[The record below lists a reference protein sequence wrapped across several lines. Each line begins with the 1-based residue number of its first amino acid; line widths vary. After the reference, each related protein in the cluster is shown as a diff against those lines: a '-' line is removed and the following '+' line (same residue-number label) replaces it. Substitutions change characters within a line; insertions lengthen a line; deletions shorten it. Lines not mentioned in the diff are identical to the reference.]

1 MSQAMLGSAAQ
12 RPVWS
17 SKDASPHATASCCST
32 ANRLSDVDAHV
43 VREDDETL
51 VASGGS
57 QNARGPKACAW
68 GLSARVLQIPSSFRL
83 RRAARAQQWECSAA
97 CRSHGGRCAGG
108 RIPRT
113 CPLDSSPGSWRDNR
127 PVYVRRKARQDRPSG
142 RAGADLEVGSTAP
155 SEWRK
160 NALSVDLLY
169 ARWRSAASARRTSFR
184 SAGVRLS
191 GSTSG
196 ESFTVARTSSKRRE
210 DGVCPHPMG
219 VHGHARSDW

>member
-1 MSQAMLGSAAQ
+1 MTTHHTRRIPEIALGFMAAAYACL
-12 RPVWS
+12 RDGS
-17 SKDASPHATASCCST
+17 CST
-32 ANRLSDVDAHV
+32 GN
-43 VREDDETL
+43 
-51 VASGGS
+51 GS
-57 QNARGPKACAW
+57 
-68 GLSARVLQIPSSFRL
+68 SARVLQIPSSYRL

>member
-1 MSQAMLGSAAQ
+1 MI
-12 RPVWS
+12 
-17 SKDASPHATASCCST
+17 
-32 ANRLSDVDAHV
+32 N
-43 VREDDETL
+43 TL

-68 GLSARVLQIPSSFRL
+68 GLSARVLQIPSSYRL
-83 RRAARAQQWECSAA
+83 RWAARAQQWECSAA

-113 CPLDSSPGSWRDNR
+113 CPLDSSPSSWRDNR
-127 PVYVRRKARQDRPSG
+127 PVDVRRKARQDRPSG

-196 ESFTVARTSSKRRE
+196 ESFTVVRTSSKRRE